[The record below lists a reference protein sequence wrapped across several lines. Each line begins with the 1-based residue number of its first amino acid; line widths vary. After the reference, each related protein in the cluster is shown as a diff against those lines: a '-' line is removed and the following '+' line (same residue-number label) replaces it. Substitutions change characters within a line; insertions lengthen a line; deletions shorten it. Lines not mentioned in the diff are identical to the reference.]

1 MSGRQRVW
9 IVTGD
14 EGHLGTFSTE
24 ELAEQHAA
32 GMDGAE
38 VEWDIVRD
46 EPMFREDGLLNVTQE
61 SPASE
66 RWAALGDRLANEH
79 SQHQAD
85 LLGAYA
91 LASGRYAMQFPLVAE
106 RLLLAEKDDPDMRA
120 TREAV
125 QRFCRDLLKHLDEGS
140 R

>member
-1 MSGRQRVW
+1 MSGQRASV
-9 IVTGD
+9 
-14 EGHLGTFSTE
+14 
-24 ELAEQHAA
+24 
-32 GMDGAE
+32 DGIE
-38 VEWDIVRD
+38 VE
-46 EPMFREDGLLNVTQE
+46 VTL
-61 SPASE
+61 
-66 RWAALGDRLANEH
+66 RVNDWAALGERLAHQH

-125 QRFCRDLLKHLDEGS
+125 QRFCRELLEHLDEGS